1 MITMK
6 IHPPH
11 PTPVVRSILAS
22 VGLASLLCV
31 SQAAPYIDN
40 FSSTDNITTFGNVQV
55 SAANNILTASRSA
68 GDVDSGFNW
77 RPGGSGLFSM
87 ATANEQFIFSMNA
100 LVPVGSGQYNITAL
114 FFDGSGN
121 FLSELGVQADT
132 AQTGIFDYDMASIG
146 AGVVNA
152 EQWFPRVRITV
163 PDSGFEFQNFQA
175 VPEPSTYALLA
186 LAGIAGAAFWR
197 RKRS

>member
-1 MITMK
+1 MNSY
-6 IHPPH
+6 P
-11 PTPVVRSILAS
+11 
-22 VGLASLLCV
+22 LLCV
-31 SQAAPYIDN
+31 PILRSTLAIVALASFLSASQAAPYVDT
-40 FSSTDNITTFGNVQV
+40 FTSTDNITTFGNVQV

-77 RPGGSGLFSM
+77 RPGGNGLFSM
-87 ATANEQFIFSMNA
+87 ATVDEQFVFSMNA
-100 LVPVGSGQYNITAL
+100 VAPLGSGQYNITAL
-114 FFDGSGN
+114 FFDSGGN

-132 AQTGIFDYDMASIG
+132 SQTGVFEYDMASIG
-146 AGVVNA
+146 AGVGGA
-152 EQWFPRVRITV
+152 EQWFPRVRITA

-186 LAGIAGAAFWR
+186 LAGIAGATLWS